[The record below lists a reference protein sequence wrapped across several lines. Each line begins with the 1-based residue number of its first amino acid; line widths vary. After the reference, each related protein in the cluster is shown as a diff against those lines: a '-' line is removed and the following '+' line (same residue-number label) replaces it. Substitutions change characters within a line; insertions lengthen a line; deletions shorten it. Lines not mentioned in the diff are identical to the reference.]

1 MVHSGCLLAFWI
13 QLSHFWRVS
22 SSIGSSINTHFN
34 LCCSSKCSGS
44 VLNCISQHSSN
55 WSETH
60 IPVIW
65 ANLWCLCSTHQVL
78 VKKPYLVSNV
88 QYSHAP
94 SVWGSA
100 CDALSR
106 ENHFLPSPSLNFHI
120 PGAQRL
126 HTLSFP
132 SLTSTFTNLVACTRM
147 HKSMKLKLPQNRNLN
162 QETIC

>member
-1 MVHSGCLLAFWI
+1 MAHSGCLLAFWI

-44 VLNCISQHSSN
+44 VLNCTSQHSSN

-60 IPVIW
+60 ITVIW
-65 ANLWCLCSTHQVL
+65 ANLWRLCSTHQVL
-78 VKKPYLVSNV
+78 VKKPDLVSNI

-94 SVWGSA
+94 SVWGSG

-106 ENHFLPSPSLNFHI
+106 ENHFLPSQSEAPHFFFC
-120 PGAQRL
+120 
-126 HTLSFP
+126 FP
-132 SLTSTFTNLVACTRM
+132 SLTSTFTNLVACTSM
-147 HKSMKLKLPQNRNLN
+147 HKSMKIKLPQNRNLN
-162 QETIC
+162 QGTIC